1 MNKNLKNLN
10 NKMSLIEANLTENT
24 NKNEKPE

>member
-10 NKMSLIEANLTENT
+10 NKMSLIEANLTDTT
-24 NKNEKPE
+24 NKNEKP

>member
-10 NKMSLIEANLTENT
+10 NKMSLIEANLTDTT
-24 NKNEKPE
+24 NNNEKPE

>member
-10 NKMSLIEANLTENT
+10 NKMSLIEANLTDTT